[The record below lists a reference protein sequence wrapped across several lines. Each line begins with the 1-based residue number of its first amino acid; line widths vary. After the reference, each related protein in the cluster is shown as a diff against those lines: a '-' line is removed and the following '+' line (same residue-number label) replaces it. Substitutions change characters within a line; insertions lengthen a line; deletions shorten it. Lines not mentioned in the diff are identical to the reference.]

1 MHAILKGGAAAKM
14 ANLRRRPQLQP
25 FLLPDARPT
34 GRIIGRGSYGTVEE
48 LELDGLSCA
57 GKKLHDVL
65 VERGDYWLR
74 KFVAECSLLATIRHP
89 NVVQF
94 LGICFLDGSD
104 LPVLVMEYLPYCLDS
119 FLDPEEG
126 ADRVDIPFAMK
137 YYILRDVVLGLVH
150 LHARSP
156 PVIHRDLTAKN
167 VLLTSAM
174 MGKIADLGVARILNQ
189 RPGRLA
195 VTMTQVRKE
204 S

>member
-1 MHAILKGGAAAKM
+1 M
-14 ANLRRRPQLQP
+14 ANSRQGRFDLRGAPQLQP
-25 FLLPDARPT
+25 FLLPNARPT
-34 GRIIGRGSYGTVEE
+34 GRRIGDGAYGTVEE
-48 LELDGLSCA
+48 MEVDGLSCA

-65 VERGDYWLR
+65 VKRGNQGIPNILR
-74 KFVAECSLLATIRHP
+74 KFVAECTLLADIRHP
-89 NVVQF
+89 NIVQF

-104 LPVLVMEYLPYCLDS
+104 LPVLVMECLPYCLDS

-126 ADRVDIPFAMK
+126 ADQVDIPLAMK

-167 VLLTSAM
+167 ILLTSAM

-189 RPGRLA
+189 KPDRLA